1 MTHGIVCV
9 KCGLHYTGL
18 HYTGLRIGVV
28 SRSGRAARTAE
39 REGRAFLLLLV
50 RTGCCLKHAP
60 PRKRSHILRL
70 PRRAGVLGSAAC
82 VARPRAVQRGSPPWR
97 PAEAPLQRV
106 TAVPTRARAPR
117 RPARR
122 PRRRGRCTPRCWLQ
136 HLAPLTRTRR
146 VCDAGAASLASPAT
160 HAMLRAGHAPVASR
174 GPRLGGPSA
183 ARYGVNAT
191 AAAARSSLAPPPLP
205 QLGFRGHPPRRG
217 SLSAAAPSPAFRA
230 RRGSFPYAPLHAR
243 SSGERA
249 SEVRPTPCF
258 ACCLCTQL
266 TSLSSQ
272 PSQAAP
278 IEVWVKRMD
287 KAGARYDFVKS
298 VDPEQNVAEFIA
310 RWVSQEE
317 LDVRPSLVTLR
328 LVPCGART
336 PTAEEEQAAAE
347 LDPRVTLADAGF
359 TDGCSLLAVVA
370 GALDAAGPRVSR
382 LMRCL
387 RFPSQRRSPSWML
400 LPWSRG

>member
-1 MTHGIVCV
+1 
-9 KCGLHYTGL
+9 
-18 HYTGLRIGVV
+18 
-28 SRSGRAARTAE
+28 
-39 REGRAFLLLLV
+39 
-50 RTGCCLKHAP
+50 
-60 PRKRSHILRL
+60 
-70 PRRAGVLGSAAC
+70 
-82 VARPRAVQRGSPPWR
+82 
-97 PAEAPLQRV
+97 
-106 TAVPTRARAPR
+106 
-117 RPARR
+117 
-122 PRRRGRCTPRCWLQ
+122 
-136 HLAPLTRTRR
+136 
-146 VCDAGAASLASPAT
+146 
-160 HAMLRAGHAPVASR
+160 
-174 GPRLGGPSA
+174 
-183 ARYGVNAT
+183 
-191 AAAARSSLAPPPLP
+191 
-205 QLGFRGHPPRRG
+205 
-217 SLSAAAPSPAFRA
+217 
-230 RRGSFPYAPLHAR
+230 
-243 SSGERA
+243 
-249 SEVRPTPCF
+249 
-258 ACCLCTQL
+258 
-266 TSLSSQ
+266 
-272 PSQAAP
+272 
-278 IEVWVKRMD
+278 MD